1 MTYLDKRER
10 TMSRQFKCKDPN
22 ISRLENWTVLTNIHQ
37 RCLNLVR
44 DGDLQDLT
52 GGYSQKQGK
61 ISSTLRSC
69 SGSSSNKFRPAAS
82 GDGNVSGGI
91 VVNVEYDQDT
101 VTKFLQSLH
110 FTLCWES
117 GRGL

>member
-44 DGDLQDLT
+44 DGASAGFDGRVLT
-52 GGYSQKQGK
+52 KTRENILNLKKLLGK
-61 ISSTLRSC
+61 
-69 SGSSSNKFRPAAS
+69 F
-82 GDGNVSGGI
+82 
-91 VVNVEYDQDT
+91 Q
-101 VTKFLQSLH
+101 Q
-110 FTLCWES
+110 
-117 GRGL
+117 